1 MTKPHPPI
9 EQLGLF
15 DPEAVARLDGEGFDP
30 TGTNW
35 PPDRTWVAGV
45 DEVGRGALFG
55 PVVAA
60 AVLLSPAALAPLRSA
75 GVTDSKQLSARR
87 RQQLV
92 ATIRATALDCQ
103 IGVAS
108 VAEIDRLNI
117 LQAALLAMLR
127 AVQKL
132 SPVPHFCAVDGNQP
146 IPGLSLPQQTVVKGD
161 QRVLAIA
168 CASII
173 AKVWRDDLIARLAQT
188 YPQYDLMANKGYGS
202 QRHRAALQTWGVTP
216 LHRRSFRPCQVNTE
230 F

>member
-1 MTKPHPPI
+1 MTKPQPAI
-9 EQLGLF
+9 EPLWLF
-15 DPEAVARLDGEGFDP
+15 DPPPWAGLDGEEFDP
-30 TGTNW
+30 TGLARMT
-35 PPDRTWVAGV
+35 DRPWVAGV

-60 AVLLSPAALAPLRSA
+60 AVLLAPAALAPLRSA

-117 LQAALLAMLR
+117 LQATLLAMLR

-132 SPVPHFCAVDGNQP
+132 SPVPHCCVVDGNRP
-146 IPGLSLPQQTVVKGD
+146 IPGLALPQQTVVKGD
-161 QRVLAIA
+161 QRVMAIA

-173 AKVWRDDLIARLAQT
+173 AKVWRDDLIARLAQA
-188 YPQYDLMANKGYGS
+188 YPHYDLIANKGYGS
-202 QRHRAALQTWGVTP
+202 QRHRTALHTWGASS
-216 LHRRSFRPCQVNTE
+216 LHRRSFRPCQID
-230 F
+230 

>member
-1 MTKPHPPI
+1 MSNKRSLSVAG
-9 EQLGLF
+9 QLQLL
-15 DPEAVARLDGEGFDP
+15 DPGEIDGWAPVPDP
-30 TGTNW
+30 C
-35 PPDRTWVAGV
+35 WVAGV

-60 AVLLSPAALAPLRSA
+60 AVLLSPPALSPLAAA
-75 GVTDSKQLSARR
+75 GVTDSKRLSARQ

-92 ATIRATALDCQ
+92 PTIQALAVDCQ

-108 VAEIDRLNI
+108 VAEIDRHNI
-117 LQAALLAMLR
+117 LQAALLAMRR

-132 SPVPHFCAVDGNQP
+132 SPQPDLCLVDGNQP
-146 IPGLSLPQQTVVKGD
+146 IPHLGLPQQTVVKGD

-173 AKVWRDDLIARLAQT
+173 AKVWRDNLIARLAQT
-188 YPQYDLMANKGYGS
+188 YPHYDLIANKGYGS

-216 LHRRSFRPCQVNTE
+216 LHRRSFGPCQIHPE
-230 F
+230 G